1 MAPNDL
7 TAASLDRIEAQLLAD
22 LDVVRRMK
30 VLLARHQPPA
40 TPAASSTPVAN
51 PTSPAAEKAIAPAAS
66 TVTSPSTDTAPAYV
80 PPPRHPNL
88 DIKDAAVAV
97 RQIVA
102 TLEGSFGIGEVKKQ
116 LAKQNYRTFGDS
128 SLRSAL
134 QAMHEKGEL
143 VQTARG
149 LGRGGN
155 KYARP
160 SAAPPAAV

>member
-40 TPAASSTPVAN
+40 TPPSASLTSSAPAVAQV
-51 PTSPAAEKAIAPAAS
+51 IAPAVS

-116 LAKQNYRTFGDS
+116 LAKQSYRTFGDS

-134 QAMHEKGEL
+134 QSMHEKGEL

-160 SAAPPAAV
+160 STAPSAAV

>member
-1 MAPNDL
+1 MSPNDM
-7 TAASLDRIEAQLLAD
+7 TTASLDRIEAQLLAD

-40 TPAASSTPVAN
+40 TSSTPVAAAAA
-51 PTSPAAEKAIAPAAS
+51 PAAEWSIAPATS

-102 TLEGSFGIGEVKKQ
+102 TLEGNFGIGEVKKQ
-116 LAKQNYRTFGDS
+116 LVKQSYRTFGDS

-134 QAMHEKGEL
+134 QSMHEKGEL

-160 SAAPPAAV
+160 SAAPSAAV